1 MSKFIACAL
10 CGHRWPAAS
19 GVRFGRFPGE
29 RFWPVSWGAVLAGFR
44 GSGLARFRGPGSGS
58 LRAGSACSGRLASF
72 DSGPGW
78 NLIRRSGRARMRRGF
93 GCSGGIRGSG
103 GFGCALR
110 PRRSGAGPRGVPHSV
125 RAVPSSPLWPRK
137 SFDGHLGSFGSG
149 PGWNLIRWFW
159 WLRMCRRFRLF
170 GRFRL
175 LRGPVVREA
184 PVACRGFV
192 RRLPALL
199 SSGPHLGGT
208 GGFSLLRAARLALR
222 GLRLDKSSEKART
235 GLNYS

>member
-1 MSKFIACAL
+1 MLCAATGGRRL
-10 CGHRWPAAS
+10 PG
-19 GVRFGRFPGE
+19 FG
-29 RFWPVSWGAVLAGFR
+29 LAGFR
-44 GSGLARFRGPGSGS
+44 GSGFGPVSGGAVLARFRSPGSG
-58 LRAGSACSGRLASF
+58 LFRAAPVA
-72 DSGPGW
+72 PGV
-78 NLIRRSGRARMRRGF
+78 LPPSVRARGGTLSVGPDGL
-93 GCSGGIRGSG
+93 GCDVASVVRAAWGSG

-110 PRRSGAGPRGVPHSV
+110 AHRSGAGPRGVPHSV
-125 RAVPSSPLWPRK
+125 RAVPSSPFWPRK
-137 SFDGHLGSFGSG
+137 SLAGRLVSFGSG
-149 PGWNLIRWFW
+149 PGRNLFRWFW

>member
-1 MSKFIACAL
+1 MSKFIVCAL
-10 CGHRWPAAS
+10 CGHRWAAAS

-29 RFWPVSWGAVLAGFR
+29 RFWPVSGGAVWLVSGGR
-44 GSGLARFRGPGSGS
+44 GVGR
-58 LRAGSACSGRLASF
+58 SGRLRLRRASCLLRF
-72 DSGPGW
+72 EPGVEPYPSVRTGPDATW
-78 NLIRRSGRARMRRGF
+78 LRLFGRPGVRVA
-93 GCSGGIRGSG
+93 SV
-103 GFGCALR
+103 ALC
-110 PRRSGAGPRGVPHSV
+110 GPIGPVQVRRGVPHSV
-125 RAVPSSPLWPRK
+125 RAVPSSPFWPRK
-137 SFDGHLGSFGSG
+137 SLAGRLVSFGSG
-149 PGWNLIRWFW
+149 PGRNLFRWFW

-208 GGFSLLRAARLALR
+208 GGFSLLRAARPALR
-222 GLRLDKSSEKART
+222 GLSLDKSSEKART